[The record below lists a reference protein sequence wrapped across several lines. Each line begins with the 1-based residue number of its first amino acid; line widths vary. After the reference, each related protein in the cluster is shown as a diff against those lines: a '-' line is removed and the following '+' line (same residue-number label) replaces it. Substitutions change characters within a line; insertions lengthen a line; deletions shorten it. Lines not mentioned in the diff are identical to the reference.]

1 MVTITISI
9 PLCINISVV
18 GPNFLFIAV
27 GVRLTVRVPATRTLA
42 FLAAPLKRFEELSV
56 VFAHLREA
64 LYHFFA
70 HLAVRVGLA
79 SVLWLLP
86 LGSIRIPLAALR
98 GVVGILDVRRPLGTV
113 LTELLLSN
121 SLSLGL
127 ARDRVIQGPFGPF
140 VLGLVLRASSGVA
153 SHLDDLLSLT
163 ILRFD
168 ELEVVLQ
175 FLDFSCRETVSL
187 PSRVRDTQ
195 AFGESHQDVTA
206 HRITSIRLI
215 HPR

>member
-1 MVTITISI
+1 MISI
-9 PLCINISVV
+9 PLYNNILVV
-18 GPNFLFIAV
+18 GPNFLFVAIGV
-27 GVRLTVRVPATRTLA
+27 GLTVRVPAARTLA
-42 FLAAPLKRFEELSV
+42 FLAAPLKRLEELGV
-56 VFAHLREA
+56 ILAHLREA
-64 LYHFFA
+64 LHHFLA
-70 HLAVRVGLA
+70 HLAMRVGLA

-98 GVVGILDVRRPLGTV
+98 GVVGVLDVRRPLGAV
-113 LTELLLSN
+113 LTELFLSSN
-121 SLSLGL
+121 LSLGL

-175 FLDFSCRETVSL
+175 FLDFSRRETVSL